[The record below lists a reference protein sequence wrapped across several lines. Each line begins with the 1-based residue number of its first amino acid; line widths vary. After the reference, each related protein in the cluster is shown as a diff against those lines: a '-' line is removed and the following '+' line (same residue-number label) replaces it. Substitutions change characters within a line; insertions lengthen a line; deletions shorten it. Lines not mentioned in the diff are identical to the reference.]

1 MKYCIFFLKFSIG
14 AFLISFAVYFYL
26 FCLSDDGGLEP
37 VEIETMILAGFTII
51 GILSSLLLIRKAP
64 KMGTIWFSLAF
75 VAYVLLFAFPA
86 IISALYT
93 LALLTMG

>member
-14 AFLISFAVYFYL
+14 ALLISFAEYIYL
-26 FCLSDDGGLEP
+26 FCLSDDGLEP
-37 VEIETMILAGFTII
+37 VEAETMILAGFTII